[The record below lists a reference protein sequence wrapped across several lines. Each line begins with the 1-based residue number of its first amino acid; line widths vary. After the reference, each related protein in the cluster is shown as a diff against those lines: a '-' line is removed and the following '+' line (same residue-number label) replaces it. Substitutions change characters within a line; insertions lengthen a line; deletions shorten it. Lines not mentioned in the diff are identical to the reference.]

1 MTLKRRIQKQ
11 AIDEDMTL
19 EEVNNIIKTRAQSTD

>member
-19 EEVNNIIKTRAQSTD
+19 EEVNNIIKTRTQGID